1 MTEKLYYQDAYIK
14 DFEAR
19 VISVFE
25 EKDGFRVVLDR
36 TAFFPEAGGQTS
48 DRGRIGDAE
57 VFDVREEGDD
67 IVHYTRTAPV
77 GDTVECSLDFEERL
91 DKMRCHTAEHIISG
105 IFHKH
110 FGIENTG
117 FHLGHEDVTFDTS
130 KPVTSEMLLFAERL
144 ANEAVMRNMPITTVF
159 PDVSELGTLEYRSK
173 LDLTENVRL
182 VYIGDVDV
190 CACCAPHVAY
200 TGEIGIIKFVDAV
213 THKGGSR
220 IRMLAGMRA
229 YDYVAALFGECSRIS
244 VALSAPKTSVADE
257 VDRMLEGRSAL
268 EYKLAGM
275 GKAVAKAYAD
285 GVERTDGNLLILLP
299 ELDMDALRTF
309 VNLARERVGGTIV
322 ALTGTDGAYKYII
335 HKDSPDLS
343 SAVKNANAALGG
355 KGGGRPP
362 MAQGSFS
369 ASLDEIKK
377 YFL

>member
-1 MTEKLYYQDAYIK
+1 MTEKLYYKDSYIK
-14 DFEAR
+14 DFTAR
-19 VISVFE
+19 VISLTE
-25 EKDGFRVVLDR
+25 AERGFRVVLDR

-48 DRGRIGDAE
+48 DRGFIADAE
-57 VFDVREEGDD
+57 VFDVREEGEE
-67 IVHYTRTAPV
+67 IAHYTHTAPE
-77 GDTVECSLDFEERL
+77 GETVQCRLDFEERL

-130 KPVTSEMLLFAERL
+130 KPVTPEMLLFAERL
-144 ANEAVMRNMPITTVF
+144 ANEAVMKNMPITTVF
-159 PDVSELGTLEYRSK
+159 PEPSELPKIEYRSK

-200 TGEIGIIKFVDAV
+200 TGEIGIVKFVDAV

-229 YDYVAALFGECSRIS
+229 YDYVVALVGECTRIS
-244 VALSAPKTSVADE
+244 LALSAPKTAIADE
-257 VDRMLEGRSAL
+257 LDRLLESRAAL
-268 EYKLAGM
+268 EYKLVGM
-275 GKAVAKAYAD
+275 GKAVAVSYAER
-285 GVERTDGNLLILLP
+285 VEKTDGDLVVALP
-299 ELDMDALRTF
+299 ELDTDALRTF
-309 VNLARERVGGTIV
+309 VNSAADRVGGTLV

-335 HKDSPDLS
+335 HNSSPEL
-343 SAVKNANAALGG
+343 AAIVKKANAALGG